1 MCLLS
6 AAAGTMLPRNI
17 RTGGYNLPGVES
29 DNVPL
34 IGFRP
39 LSPDRGTISGH
50 SGRRAAD
57 AEVQSSQVNGF
68 YFASKWMDGWM
79 FYICILVFPTI
90 TEKYVSLF
98 SVMLPL
104 PPTTSYCY
112 YGLFVL

>member
-29 DNVPL
+29 DDVPL
-34 IGFRP
+34 IGYRP

-57 AEVQSSQVNGF
+57 TEVQSSQVNGF
-68 YFASKWMDGWM
+68 YFAPKWMDGC
-79 FYICILVFPTI
+79 FI
-90 TEKYVSLF
+90 
-98 SVMLPL
+98 
-104 PPTTSYCY
+104 
-112 YGLFVL
+112 FVYWCSQQSQKNM

>member
-34 IGFRP
+34 IGYRP

-68 YFASKWMDGWM
+68 YFASK
-79 FYICILVFPTI
+79 
-90 TEKYVSLF
+90 
-98 SVMLPL
+98 
-104 PPTTSYCY
+104 
-112 YGLFVL
+112 